1 MPASGE
7 RTPTVRLRELGLVL
21 PEPPRP
27 LGRYQA
33 AVQTGSLLV
42 LSGMLPLRQGVV
54 TTGRLGDRI
63 SNDAGRAAARLA
75 ALNALAVAQAAW
87 ERWIGSAASCA
98 RRCRWPPCQISWPT
112 RRLLTERPI
121 SSRRSSMKGTRD
133 WHWARI
139 RCRSG
144 PRSSSRSSSSCTAK
158 VDVSSWHHSAAARAI
173 GVRYPIVQ
181 GPFGGGQSS
190 AALTAAVSNLG
201 GLGSYGARTHTPQEI
216 REVVADIRRRTASP
230 FGVNLWLSV
239 EDPGAS
245 QVTREQFEQAREALR
260 PLYRLAG
267 VEPPAFTRVA
277 APRVDDQID
286 AVLELRVPVFSF
298 VFGVPEASVL
308 AECRRRSIVT
318 MGAATTVDEARA
330 LEASGVDLVVASGF
344 EAGGHRP
351 SFLRSADSS
360 LTGLFALVP
369 QVVDA
374 VRIPVIAAGG
384 IADGRTVAAAFMLGA
399 ARCPGRIGVSRV
411 RGIERRGGTPGGA
424 VGAGASAHHPDA
436 FVFRPPRARA
446 SQPPGR
452 LPGIDSVG
460 SAVPDAAGTPRAA
473 SPCGAPPRPRG
484 PDAALRRTKRT
495 APAISSSEGRL

>member
-1 MPASGE
+1 M
-7 RTPTVRLRELGLVL
+7 
-21 PEPPRP
+21 
-27 LGRYQA
+27 
-33 AVQTGSLLV
+33 
-42 LSGMLPLRQGVV
+42 
-54 TTGRLGDRI
+54 
-63 SNDAGRAAARLA
+63 
-75 ALNALAVAQAAW
+75 
-87 ERWIGSAASCA
+87 
-98 RRCRWPPCQISWPT
+98 
-112 RRLLTERPI
+112 
-121 SSRRSSMKGTRD
+121 
-133 WHWARI
+133 
-139 RCRSG
+139 
-144 PRSSSRSSSSCTAK
+144 
-158 VDVSSWHHSAAARAI
+158 SSWQHSAAARAL

-201 GLGSYGARTHTPQEI
+201 GLGSYGARTHTAQEI

-230 FGVNLWLSV
+230 FAVNLWISV
-239 EDPGAS
+239 QDPGAS

-267 VEPPAFTRVA
+267 VEPPSFRRAA

-286 AVLELRVPVFSF
+286 ALIELRVPVFSF

-308 AECRRRSIVT
+308 AECRRRSILT

-330 LEASGVDLVVASGF
+330 LEASGVDVVVASGF

-399 ARCPGRIGVSRV
+399 AGV
-411 RGIERRGGTPGGA
+411 
-424 VGAGASAHHPDA
+424 
-436 FVFRPPRARA
+436 
-446 SQPPGR
+446 Q
-452 LPGIDSVG
+452 VG
-460 SAVPDAAGTPRAA
+460 SAFLACEESNAAAEYRAA
-473 SPCGAPPRPRG
+473 LLGPERADTVLTRSFSGRLARGLRNRLADYLESIPSALPYPIPMELLAP
-484 PDAALRRTKRT
+484 LRRAARLRDRADLMPLFAGQN
-495 APAISSSEGRL
+495 APLLRYRRAKDVFDALVTETDALLP